1 MLDAYRGTIDEDG
14 ETFNDAL
21 AEVNAFFAGEHGG
34 QPLLMMSYLALVDT
48 HVVGACLTGEWRE
61 RQLPIIAYV
70 MTSANWKKRGI
81 GRQLV
86 GRVLKVL
93 NENGYPEVRAVI
105 TEGNKPSE
113 NSISANGLSESCGYV
128 DSAAQHSPAAWDCR
142 SAACGH
148 DLGILRPCAST
159 VLAAR
164 THLPWSSARVCVSEV
179 HWAPAPAPGS

>member
-1 MLDAYRGTIDEDG
+1 MTNRNEYFLKLAAESPHIDTPLNDAALQIRPVQIADASSLAELMLDAYRGTIDEDG

-113 NSISANGLSESCGYV
+113 NLFLQMGFQRV
-128 DSAAQHSPAAWDCR
+128 AA
-142 SAACGH
+142 
-148 DLGILRPCAST
+148 T
-159 VLAAR
+159 
-164 THLPWSSARVCVSEV
+164 
-179 HWAPAPAPGS
+179 